1 MFEHYDGTE
10 KNTGSAPDK
19 EWRLKRGLDAFGN
32 MFALNICFIVG
43 CLPIFTIGA
52 SLTALYAM
60 CIRLQEDEEETVVAG
75 FIHEFKRSF
84 KQATAAFG
92 LVVLVLVIMY
102 GEAVYVANSSGFMS
116 LFYTV
121 TFYLLLVMLG
131 LTVFFLFPLIARYD
145 NKLSVLIKNSFMLSV
160 GYFWSWVKVAV
171 AWIAPIA
178 FFIIYDTLFLEFWYL
193 WILLLFG
200 AIAWGTSHTIRKV
213 FEKNEERLE
222 NRDNEEDESEDE
234 DEEEDG
240 EDEEKDFETGEGK
253 E

>member
-1 MFEHYDGTE
+1 
-10 KNTGSAPDK
+10 
-19 EWRLKRGLDAFGN
+19 
-32 MFALNICFIVG
+32 
-43 CLPIFTIGA
+43 
-52 SLTALYAM
+52 
-60 CIRLQEDEEETVVAG
+60 
-75 FIHEFKRSF
+75 
-84 KQATAAFG
+84 
-92 LVVLVLVIMY
+92 
-102 GEAVYVANSSGFMS
+102 
-116 LFYTV
+116 
-121 TFYLLLVMLG
+121 
-131 LTVFFLFPLIARYD
+131 
-145 NKLSVLIKNSFMLSV
+145 MLSV